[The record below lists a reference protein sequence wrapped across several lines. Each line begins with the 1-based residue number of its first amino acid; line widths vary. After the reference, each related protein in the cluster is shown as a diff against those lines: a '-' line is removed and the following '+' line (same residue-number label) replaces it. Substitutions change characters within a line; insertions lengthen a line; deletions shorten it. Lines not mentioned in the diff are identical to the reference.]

1 MGSNSTFYFATVPKY
16 PFRDNAVIEL
26 SSDKPAETCLQIR
39 IPGFAKKAT
48 VNGIEAC
55 PGTYFEQNILV
66 DGVTYVTVEL
76 TFDTVLQ
83 DRPYDA
89 KVLVRGPLLF
99 SLLVKAKEKRI
110 EYVRDGVE
118 RRFPYCDYEMLPDS
132 EWNYGFY
139 SEEFEVLFEPVTDT
153 PFSIENPP
161 IRIKAKMVPVPWE
174 EKGGICAISPTKR
187 KALSEAKD
195 VLLQPYGCTNLRMTE
210 MPYIKQ

>member
-1 MGSNSTFYFATVPKY
+1 M
-16 PFRDNAVIEL
+16 
-26 SSDKPAETCLQIR
+26 
-39 IPGFAKKAT
+39 
-48 VNGIEAC
+48 
-55 PGTYFEQNILV
+55 V
-66 DGVTYVTVEL
+66 DGVTCVTVEL
-76 TFDTVLQ
+76 TFEAVLQ

-99 SLLVKAKEKRI
+99 SLPVKAKENRI

-139 SEEFEVLFEPVTDT
+139 SEAFEVMFEPVTDT
-153 PFSIENPP
+153 PFSVENPP